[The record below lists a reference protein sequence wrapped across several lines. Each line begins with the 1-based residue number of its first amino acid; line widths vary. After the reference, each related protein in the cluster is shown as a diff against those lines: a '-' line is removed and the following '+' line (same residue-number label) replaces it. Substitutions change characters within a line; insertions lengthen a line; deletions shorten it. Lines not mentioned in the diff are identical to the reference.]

1 MLKEMSAAYKFWC
14 LATFGIIYW
23 QMSGEDKEEVHPA
36 KIDWQR
42 RLERQAD
49 TNKDAFKHLSDEELD
64 KQIAEMK
71 KRSA

>member
-23 QMSGEDKEEVHPA
+23 QMSGEDKEATLA

-64 KQIAEMK
+64 RQIAEMK
-71 KRSA
+71 NRSA